1 MIVNNYASKAT
12 IMVANGTEGP
22 ENLRHMLF
30 LDGMY
35 YAFGTS
41 ATYDFFLELS
51 FIYIKPQVNT
61 IG

>member
-1 MIVNNYASKAT
+1 
-12 IMVANGTEGP
+12 MVASGTEGH

-51 FIYIKPQVNT
+51 FIYMKPQVNT